1 VKRPHTHLTYA
12 NVVATL
18 ALFIA
23 LAGGTAFAAKHLLP
37 KNSVGTKQLKNGS
50 VTGAKVK
57 DGSIT
62 SSKIALSTLGTVPNA
77 AHADSATSAGS
88 AETAKIA
95 DIATNAA
102 TAATATNAQSLQGL
116 SPAQIA
122 ALAKLTCPADTE
134 LVAGTCF
141 ETTARPAAS
150 WETAVRTCGKAG
162 RFLPNAS
169 QLTTFDILGPSAQV
183 EWSSE
188 LQYFSGTEPGYR
200 AVGMNIRENS
210 YSLSLRPIEAS
221 GFAYRCI
228 VPPTN

>member
-1 VKRPHTHLTYA
+1 MKRLHAHLTYA

-23 LAGGTAFAAKHLLP
+23 LAGGTAFAAKNLLP

-62 SSKIALSTLGTVPNA
+62 SSKIALSSLGTVPNA
-77 AHADSATSAGS
+77 AHADSATSAGT
-88 AETAKIA
+88 AESAKIA
-95 DIATNAA
+95 ADATNAI
-102 TAATATNAQSLQGL
+102 TATNAQSLQGL
-116 SPAQIA
+116 NPAQIA
-122 ALAKLTCPADTE
+122 ALAKLTCPADTQ

-141 ETTARPAAS
+141 ETTARPTAN

-162 RFLPNAS
+162 RTLPNAS
-169 QLTTFDILGPSAQV
+169 QLTAFDILGPSTQT

-188 LQYFSGTEPGYR
+188 LQFYSGTTEPGYR
-200 AVGMNIRENS
+200 ALAMNIRESS
-210 YSLSLRPIEAS
+210 YSLSLVSISSVNSP
-221 GFAYRCI
+221 YRCVI
-228 VPPTN
+228 PPSN